1 MLGVLFAL
9 GALLSWGL
17 GDFLI
22 QRSARKFGDWVP
34 LACITTFAA
43 VVLLPLV
50 WHELPAVL
58 ADSRDLTVLL
68 ITSAIICGASLVDF
82 EALRVG
88 KISVIEPIYAL
99 EVPVTVT
106 LASLLLAEKLSPIQT
121 VLILVLIVG
130 IFLVATRSFHHLKQV
145 HTERGVWL
153 AVVATAGMGTVNFLF
168 GVGARETSP
177 LMINWFTSTFI
188 AVVCLV
194 YLVGSGRLREV
205 WADARRYP
213 KLLLGVSVVDNL
225 AWVFYSYATLF
236 IPIAIATGISESYIA
251 LAATLG
257 LWVNRERLRPHQ
269 LVGIAL
275 AVTAVVIL
283 SFDSAS

>member
-1 MLGVLFAL
+1 MLGILAAL
-9 GALLSWGL
+9 GALLSWGV

-34 LACITTFAA
+34 LTCITALAA
-43 VVLLPLV
+43 LLLLPLV
-50 WHELPAVL
+50 WRDLSAVFI
-58 ADSRDLTVLL
+58 DSRSLIVLL
-68 ITSAIICGASLVDF
+68 ITSVVICAAALVDF

-106 LASLLLAEKLSPIQT
+106 LASLILAERLNPPQT
-121 VLILVLIVG
+121 ILILVLMVG
-130 IFLVATRSFHHLKQV
+130 IFLVATKSLAHLKQV

-153 AVVATAGMGTVNFLF
+153 AVIATIGMGTVNFLF
-168 GVGARETSP
+168 GVGSRETSP

-188 AVVCLV
+188 AAVGLI
-194 YLVGSGRLREV
+194 YLITSGRTHEAL
-205 WADARRYP
+205 ADLKRSP
-213 KLLLGVSVVDNL
+213 GLLLGMSLVDNL
-225 AWVFYSYATLF
+225 AWISYSYATLF

-257 LWVNRERLRPHQ
+257 LVFNREHLRRHQ
-269 LVGIAL
+269 FIGIIVVVG
-275 AVTAVVIL
+275 AVIVL
-283 SFDSAS
+283 SLITGG

>member
-1 MLGVLFAL
+1 MLGVVFAL

-22 QRSARKFGDWVP
+22 QRSTRKFGDWVP
-34 LACITTFAA
+34 LTCITAFAA
-43 VVLLPLV
+43 VALLPLV
-50 WHELPAVL
+50 WHELPAAF
-58 ADSRDLTVLL
+58 ADSRDLMILV
-68 ITSAIICGASLVDF
+68 ITSIIICCAALIDF

-88 KISVIEPIYAL
+88 KLSVIEPIYAL

-106 LASLLLAEKLSPIQT
+106 LASLLLAERLT
-121 VLILVLIVG
+121 ILQYVLIVVLMAG
-130 IFLVATRSFHHLKQV
+130 IFLVVTKSFHHLKRV

-153 AVVATAGMGTVNFLF
+153 AVLATAGMGTVNFLF

-188 AVVCLV
+188 TVVCLG
-194 YLVGSGRLREV
+194 YLVASGRLREV
-205 WADARRYP
+205 LVDVRQQPA
-213 KLLLGVSVVDNL
+213 LLFSVSVVDNL

-251 LAATLG
+251 LAAALG
-257 LWVNRERLRPHQ
+257 LWVNRERLRLHQ
-269 LVGIAL
+269 FVGIAIV
-275 AVTAVVIL
+275 VTAVVIL
-283 SFDSAS
+283 AWVSGG